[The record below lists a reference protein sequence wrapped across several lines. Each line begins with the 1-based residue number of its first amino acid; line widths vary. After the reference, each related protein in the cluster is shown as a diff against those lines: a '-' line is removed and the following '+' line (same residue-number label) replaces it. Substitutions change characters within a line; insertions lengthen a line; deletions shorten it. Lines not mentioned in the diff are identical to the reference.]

1 VERAVKPRRMTA
13 ARRAFLHWLAE
24 QEEGW
29 LSEWTETILRTFP
42 SYAGLSPEDIRQPV
56 ARHAAALR
64 EVWATGDQ
72 GLLLQFYEDLARRRL
87 SDQIRLA
94 DLSRAVTVGER
105 LLLERLEDARLEGKG
120 AFRALIEETF
130 REGTY
135 VLLEAY
141 QRASEDTAESAR
153 VRIAATEAGAAK
165 AREEWQLLDQILSV
179 MEVGIVL
186 LDKNLRVTW
195 LNHHMPREILLVEPE
210 RAVGRPCREVLKSEA
225 LDCEACSTQG
235 SAGVSSTMRVIKR
248 VGTSDSVKEFLKIIR
263 VVSGTPVGGPHL
275 MEIYLD
281 ISAQQEVS
289 RTLARTQELVRNI
302 LNSSVDGIISTD
314 TQGRI
319 TLFNRAA
326 ERIFGYTEAEVLGR
340 RVREFYEGGA
350 EEAARVMIKL
360 YADEVLS
367 DHRATIIAKSG
378 ELVPLRVSAS
388 LLRDEERTI
397 LGTMASFQDL
407 RVEEALKQ
415 EMASRDQ
422 FFVSVMQASMDGL
435 VTLDDAGRIVS
446 WNRGATAIFGLEPVH
461 ALGRSMDDFLPPSLI
476 RELPS
481 SAAARTGTHQFEVSL
496 DREGDEGVD
505 LLVTRTEISGR
516 QEARGSSLVLKD
528 VTELKRLQRDLAMSE
543 NLAELGR
550 LAASVAHEI
559 KNPIAGLRGA
569 MEMMSG
575 VHQPDDPRFA
585 VFQEALAQMRR
596 LDSLVKDLLS
606 FAKPVAVRRE
616 ATPLGLVLEACMPF
630 VVPNARESG
639 VRLDIGSGEDL
650 PEVLA
655 DPQQLQQVFVN
666 LLLNAVQA
674 TPNDGLVSLSH
685 ERRNGFLAVS
695 VTDTGCGITPE
706 LRSSIFKPFFT
717 TKHIGTGLG
726 LSIVQRIVNAH
737 GGRIEIQSEA
747 GAGSTFT
754 VLLPIAAGSS

>member
-1 VERAVKPRRMTA
+1 MERAVKPRRITA
-13 ARRAFLHWLAE
+13 ARRAFLRWLEE
-24 QEEGW
+24 QEGPW
-29 LSEWTETILRTFP
+29 LSDWVEAIPRTLP
-42 SYAGLSPEDIRQPV
+42 AYAGIPLEEVRGPV
-56 ARHAAALR
+56 TRHAAALR
-64 EVWATGDQ
+64 KMWDTGDQ
-72 GLLLQFYEDLARRRL
+72 QLLLQFYEDLARRRV
-87 SDQIRLA
+87 SDRIRLA
-94 DLSRAVTVGER
+94 DVSRAVALGER
-105 LLLERLEDARLEGKG
+105 LLLGRIDEVKLEGKG
-120 AFRALIEETF
+120 AFRALIEDSF
-130 REGTY
+130 REGTF
-135 VLLEAY
+135 VLLDAY
-141 QRASEDTAESAR
+141 QRASEDMAEAAR
-153 VRIAATEAGAAK
+153 ARIAATEAGAAK

-186 LDKNLRVTW
+186 LDRNLRVTW
-195 LNHHMPREILLVEPE
+195 LNQHMPREILLVDPE
-210 RAVGRPCREVLKSEA
+210 RAVGRPCREVLRSEA
-225 LDCEACSTQG
+225 LDCEACSAQG
-235 SAGVSSTMRVIKR
+235 SAGPSSTMRVIKR
-248 VGTSDSVKEFLKIIR
+248 VGTSENIKEFLKIIR
-263 VVSGTPVGGPHL
+263 VVSGPTGGPHL

-289 RTLARTQELVRNI
+289 RNLARTQELVRNI

-340 RVREFYEGGA
+340 RVREFYDGGA
-350 EEAARVMIKL
+350 EEAARVMTKL

-367 DHRATIIAKSG
+367 DHKTTILAKSG

-407 RVEEALKQ
+407 RIEEALKQ

-422 FFVSVMQASMDGL
+422 FFWSIMQASMDGL
-435 VTLDDAGRIVS
+435 VTLDGDGRIVS
-446 WNRGATAIFGLEPVH
+446 WNRGATAIFGLEPSH
-461 ALGRSMDDFLPPSLI
+461 ALGRPMDDFLPPSLI

-481 SAAARTGTHQFEVSL
+481 SAAARTGTRQFEVSL
-496 DREGDEGVD
+496 DREGGEGLD
-505 LLVTRTEISGR
+505 ILVTRTELSGR
-516 QEARGSSLVLKD
+516 EEARGASLVLKD

-543 NLAELGR
+543 NLAELGS

-575 VHQPDDPRFA
+575 VHQPNDPRFA
-585 VFQEALAQMRR
+585 IFQEALAQMRR

-606 FAKPVAVRRE
+606 FAKPVAVRRVP
-616 ATPLGLVLEACMPF
+616 TPLGLVIEACMPF
-630 VVPNARESG
+630 VLPGAKEAA
-639 VRLDIGSGEDL
+639 VRLDAGDTEGL

-666 LLLNAVQA
+666 LLMNAVQA
-674 TPNDGLVSLSH
+674 TPGGGSVRLSH
-685 ERRNGFLAVS
+685 ERRNGHLAIS
-695 VTDTGCGITPE
+695 VTDTGCGIKPE
-706 LRSSIFKPFFT
+706 LMASIFKPFFT

-747 GAGSTFT
+747 GRGSTFT

>member
-1 VERAVKPRRMTA
+1 M
-13 ARRAFLHWLAE
+13 
-24 QEEGW
+24 
-29 LSEWTETILRTFP
+29 
-42 SYAGLSPEDIRQPV
+42 
-56 ARHAAALR
+56 
-64 EVWATGDQ
+64 
-72 GLLLQFYEDLARRRL
+72 
-87 SDQIRLA
+87 
-94 DLSRAVTVGER
+94 
-105 LLLERLEDARLEGKG
+105 
-120 AFRALIEETF
+120 
-130 REGTY
+130 
-135 VLLEAY
+135 
-141 QRASEDTAESAR
+141 
-153 VRIAATEAGAAK
+153 
-165 AREEWQLLDQILSV
+165 
-179 MEVGIVL
+179 
-186 LDKNLRVTW
+186 
-195 LNHHMPREILLVEPE
+195 
-210 RAVGRPCREVLKSEA
+210 
-225 LDCEACSTQG
+225 
-235 SAGVSSTMRVIKR
+235 
-248 VGTSDSVKEFLKIIR
+248 
-263 VVSGTPVGGPHL
+263 
-275 MEIYLD
+275 
-281 ISAQQEVS
+281 
-289 RTLARTQELVRNI
+289 ARTQELVRNI

-314 TQGRI
+314 TQGCI

-326 ERIFGYTEAEVLGR
+326 ERIFGYTEPEVLGR

-422 FFVSVMQASMDGL
+422 FFVSIMQASMDGL
-435 VTLDDAGRIVS
+435 VTLDGSGRIVS
-446 WNRGATAIFGLEPVH
+446 WNRGASGHLRSGAGACPRAAHGRFPAALAHPRAPLERRRPHGHAPVR
-461 ALGRSMDDFLPPSLI
+461 GEPGPG
-476 RELPS
+476 
-481 SAAARTGTHQFEVSL
+481 AAARVWTSSS
-496 DREGDEGVD
+496 RAP
-505 LLVTRTEISGR
+505 RSAGR
-516 QEARGSSLVLKD
+516 AEARGSSLVLKD
-528 VTELKRLQRDLAMSE
+528 VTELKRLQRDLATAE

-630 VVPNARESG
+630 VLPSAKEAG
-639 VRLDIGSGEDL
+639 VRLDMVVREAL
-650 PEVLA
+650 PDVLA

-674 TPNDGLVSLSH
+674 TPNGGLVRLSN
-685 ERRNGFLAVS
+685 ERRNGYLAVS
-695 VTDTGCGITPE
+695 VTDTGCGIKPE
-706 LRSSIFKPFFT
+706 LMANIFKPFFT

-726 LSIVQRIVNAH
+726 LSIVKRIVNAH

-747 GAGSTFT
+747 GEGSTFT
-754 VLLPIAAGSS
+754 VLLPVAAGSS